1 MGVAIV
7 QLVNAI
13 FQLMVIFII
22 ASAIL
27 SWLVAFDV
35 LNIRNR
41 FVGNVAYFLERV
53 TYPVL
58 EPFRRIIPTLGGI
71 DISPIAA
78 LLALQFLQTLFNR
91 MLAPGLI
98 MGLG

>member
-91 MLAPGLI
+91 MLAPGLQAT
-98 MGLG
+98 LG